1 MSLDSLWVLWLPS
14 SVQRHADSGVK
25 LDRDS
30 KLAVGVNSCLS
41 LCKLCDRLVNCPE
54 RWMLEFALAK
64 FRKKKKTK
72 QVEDYEE
79 SYYWCF
85 LTAKSFSMYKLQTV
99 S

>member
-1 MSLDSLWVLWLPS
+1 MD
-14 SVQRHADSGVK
+14 G
-25 LDRDS
+25 
-30 KLAVGVNSCLS
+30 
-41 LCKLCDRLVNCPE
+41 
-54 RWMLEFALAK
+54 WMLEFALAK
-64 FRKKKKTK
+64 FRKKTKKK